1 MKILLQVALV
11 FGIYW
16 VSQGIEAVRPIRDE
30 IRGRIEALIADLLPA
45 G

>member
-16 VSQGIEAVRPIRDE
+16 VGQGIEAVLPFAFPIA
-30 IRGRIEALIADLLPA
+30 ISQQLYVVL
-45 G
+45 

>member
-16 VSQGIEAVRPIRDE
+16 VGQGIEDRVMHTGIFQQMFPQNFF
-30 IRGRIEALIADLLPA
+30 LFC
-45 G
+45 